1 MPLIRIDTRRER
13 SADEVQAIIAAVER
27 AQRIALKLPDGDR
40 QIRYVT
46 HRPEHFAVPADRSED
61 FTVIEV
67 TLFSGRSLD
76 AKRQLYALLVEEL
89 GALGIARND
98 VFVVL
103 NEQPQE
109 NWGLGGKAACDLALG
124 FKVDV

>member
-1 MPLIRIDTRRER
+1 MPLTRIETRRER
-13 SADEVQAIIAAVER
+13 PAEEVQAIIAAVER
-27 AQRIALKLPDGDR
+27 AQRVALKLPEGDR

-46 HRPEHFAVPADRSED
+46 HRPEHFAVPADRSAD
-61 FTVIEV
+61 FTVIEI

-76 AKRQLYALLVEEL
+76 AKRQLYALLVDEL

-109 NWGLGGKAACDLALG
+109 NWGLGGKAACDLELG